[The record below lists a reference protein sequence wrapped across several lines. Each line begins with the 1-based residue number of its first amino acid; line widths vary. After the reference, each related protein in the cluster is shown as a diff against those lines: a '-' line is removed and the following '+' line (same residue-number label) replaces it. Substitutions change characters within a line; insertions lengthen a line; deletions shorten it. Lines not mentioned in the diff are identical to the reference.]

1 VSSETQQLAEPRFAI
16 IGNLDN
22 RRVTG
27 FVEALARSG
36 WPAPMLFSHRE
47 LLDDLAPLA
56 ALPDEPLLVRIDSV
70 GEDLEVERLLL
81 ERGAA
86 ALPDDATCERR
97 SVTELRRQ
105 PPRFG
110 QLLAPRQHHAGVL
123 DYFDALAAV
132 FAQKP
137 SWRVLNP
144 IADLHVLF
152 DKVAGSRRYA
162 AAGIPVPEQLPEL
175 ASIRSAAQLREAM
188 VAQRWPAVYVKLSC
202 GSSASGL
209 ALYRHLPSRAAHER
223 HMVLTTVAQTA
234 EGRFNSL
241 RLQRLQQQAEVDEL
255 LDWLI
260 GEGAQIE
267 RAIAKAQLDRRTFDL
282 RVLVIAGEP
291 TFCVVR
297 QSAHPITNLHLG
309 GTRGDLEA
317 LRQQVPTAVWEAAMR
332 SCVRVFEQHQCLHL
346 GIDLLFESGLRGHRV
361 IEANAFG
368 DLLPGL
374 QTRAGLSVYEHEL
387 EVLRRTAGRANA
399 NSARHPG
406 REDNL

>member
-1 VSSETQQLAEPRFAI
+1 VDPPRFAI
-16 IGNLDN
+16 LGNLDN

-27 FVEALARSG
+27 FVEALARRG
-36 WPAPMLFSHRE
+36 WPAPILLSHRQ
-47 LLDDLAPLA
+47 LLGDLSPLT
-56 ALPDEPLLVRIDSV
+56 ALPDQPLFVRIDSV

-86 ALPDDATCERR
+86 ALPDHARCERR
-97 SVTELRRQ
+97 QVSELRRE

-110 QLLAPRQHHAGVL
+110 QLLAPRQHHAGLL

-132 FAQKP
+132 FAGKP

-144 IADLHVLF
+144 IADLRVLF
-152 DKVAGSRRYA
+152 DKVASSRRYA

-175 ASIRSAAQLREAM
+175 ESIRSTAQLREAM
-188 VAQRWPAVYVKLSC
+188 AALRWPSVYIKLSC

-209 ALYRHLPSRAAHER
+209 ALYRHVPSRAAHER
-223 HMVLTTVAQTA
+223 DMVLTTIAVTP

-241 RLQRLQQQAEVDEL
+241 RLQRLQDRVAIDEL

-260 GEGAQIE
+260 DEGAQIE
-267 RAIAKAQLDRRTFDL
+267 RAIAKAQLDRQTFDL
-282 RVLVIAGEP
+282 RVLVIAGQP
-291 TFCVVR
+291 SFCIVR
-297 QSAHPITNLHLG
+297 RSRHPITNLHLG

-317 LRQQVPTAVWEAAMR
+317 LRQQVPTPVWDAAMR
-332 SCVRVFEQHQCLHL
+332 SCVRVFEQHACLHI
-346 GIDLLFESGLRGHRV
+346 GVDLALEAGLRGHRV

-374 QTRAGLSVYEHEL
+374 TRDGLSVYEHEL
-387 EVLRRTAGRANA
+387 EAL
-399 NSARHPG
+399 S
-406 REDNL
+406 L

>member
-1 VSSETQQLAEPRFAI
+1 MSRSVQKDRFAI
-16 IGNLDN
+16 LGNLDN

-27 FVEALARSG
+27 FVEALAARG
-36 WPAPMLFSHRE
+36 WPAPILLSHRE
-47 LLDDLAPLA
+47 LLTDLSSLA
-56 ALPDEPLLVRIDSV
+56 ALPDQPMFVRIDSV

-86 ALPDDATCERR
+86 ALPDDARCERY
-97 SVTELRRQ
+97 SLAELGRE

-110 QLLAPRQHHAGVL
+110 QLFAPRQHHAGVL

-132 FAQKP
+132 FASKP

-144 IADLHVLF
+144 IADVRALF
-152 DKVAGSRRYA
+152 DKVACSRRYA

-175 ASIRSAAQLREAM
+175 ESIHSSAQLREAM
-188 VAQRWPAVYVKLSC
+188 VALRWPAVYVKLSC

-209 ALYRHLPSRAAHER
+209 ALYRHIPSRAAHER
-223 HMVLTTVAQTA
+223 DMVLTTVARTD

-241 RLQRLQQQAEVDEL
+241 RLQRLEQRAEVDDL

-267 RAIAKAQLDRRTFDL
+267 RAIVKAQIDRRTFDL
-282 RVLVIAGEP
+282 RVLVIAGQP

-297 QSAHPITNLHLG
+297 QSPHPITNLHLG
-309 GTRGDLEA
+309 GTRGDLDA
-317 LRQQVPTAVWEAAMR
+317 LRQQVPPAVWAAAMA
-332 SCVRVFEQHQCLHL
+332 SCVRAFEQHQCLHV
-346 GIDLLFESGLRGHRV
+346 GVDLLLEAGLRGHRV

-374 QTRAGLSVYEHEL
+374 THAGLSVYEWEL
-387 EVLRRTAGRANA
+387 EQLHRT
-399 NSARHPG
+399 
-406 REDNL
+406 